1 MILIY
6 RTLIAPVG
14 FLLLIVFSSFFSE
27 KIRSLVQV
35 RKSKKLKDLSIRNPI
50 WIHCSSG
57 EFEYAKPVIREIK
70 KNNPNEKILVTYLS
84 NSYVKAIESF
94 PGVDQSFPLPFDLP
108 GPIRQFLNHIK
119 PKCLLIARTDLWPE
133 LLTQTKYKNIPSLLF
148 SATFPS
154 NSSFLARLWKK
165 TVLDLV
171 DHIYCVSFEDYD
183 FAIKKLHLPTTQVS
197 VLGDTRYDQVI
208 DRLSSPRPLQEHL
221 EPHGPT
227 LVAGSTWSE
236 DEKILLVALEPLLKQ
251 KKITLILVPHEPTP
265 EHIASLQSQLD
276 KMQILYGLYSTAT
289 TPMPVILVDQVGIL
303 ADLYAWG
310 HLAFVGGSFK
320 RTVHSVMEPLTHGAL
335 TFVGP
340 YFENNREAV
349 EFQKINVT
357 PKLTAVESCQNADD
371 LQNKITITLS
381 EINPD
386 LQKKISDLVLSKTGA
401 SSKLAQ
407 ILINKLL

>member
-1 MILIY
+1 MIFIY
-6 RTLIAPVG
+6 RTLIAPIG
-14 FLLLIVFSSFFSE
+14 FLLLIILHPFLSD
-27 KIRSLVQV
+27 KIRALVLV
-35 RKSKKLKDLSIRNPI
+35 RRRKKLADLHIKNPI

-57 EFEYAKPVIREIK
+57 EFEYAKSVIREIK
-70 KNNPNEKILVTYLS
+70 KNHPHEKILVTYLS

-94 PGVDQSFPLPFDLP
+94 PGVDESFPLPFDLP
-108 GPIRQFLNHIK
+108 GPIQQFLNHIK

-133 LLTQTKYKNIPSLLF
+133 LLTQTQRKKIPSLLF

-154 NSSFLARLWKK
+154 NASFFARLWKK
-165 TVLDLV
+165 TVLAYV
-171 DHIYCVSFEDYD
+171 DHIYCVSFDDYD
-183 FAIKKLHLPTTQVS
+183 FAIQTLGLPTTQVS

-208 DRLSSPRPLQEHL
+208 HRLSSPKPLREPL
-221 EPHGPT
+221 EPKGLT

-236 DEKILLVALEPLLKQ
+236 DEKVLLTALEPLLKQ
-251 KKITLILVPHEPTP
+251 KKIHLILVPHEPTVA
-265 EHIASLQSQLD
+265 HIASLQSQLD

-289 TPMPVILVDQVGIL
+289 APMPVILVDQVGIL

-320 RTVHSVMEPLTHGAL
+320 KTVHSVMEPLTHGAL

-349 EFQKINVT
+349 EFQKVNVT
-357 PKLTAVESCQNADD
+357 PKLTAVESCQSAHD
-371 LQNKITITLS
+371 LQAKFSLAMT

-386 LQKKISDLVLSKTGA
+386 LQKKISDLVVSQTGA